1 MNFDAIVADAVRQ
14 SREAML
20 AKMAELLTAVNTKGI
35 KSVQRFKVP
44 WVGGQTSVSVTIA
57 AVNVS
62 KTEARLN
69 GFTVGTS
76 SMTDTFPTVE
86 LTSPTTVL
94 ISRQLYTASG
104 TAGTVSVE
112 VVEWN

>member
-35 KSVQRFKVP
+35 KSVQRIKMQWVP
-44 WVGGQTSVSVTIA
+44 GLSMTATIA
-57 AVNVS
+57 PVNVS

-69 GFTVGTS
+69 GFTVGTAN
-76 SMTDTFPTVE
+76 MTDTFPIVE
-86 LTSPTTVL
+86 LTSPTTVV
-94 ISRQLYTASG
+94 ITRQLNSQSG
-104 TAGTVSVE
+104 SAGTVAVE

>member
-35 KSVQRFKVP
+35 KNVQRFKMQ
-44 WVGGQTSVSVTIA
+44 WSAGLSMTATIG

-62 KTEARLN
+62 KTEVRLN
-69 GFTVGTS
+69 GFMVGTPN
-76 SMTDTFPTVE
+76 MTDTFPLVE
-86 LTSPTTVL
+86 LTSPTTVV
-94 ISRQLYTASG
+94 ITRQITSQSG
-104 TAGTVSVE
+104 NAGTVAVE